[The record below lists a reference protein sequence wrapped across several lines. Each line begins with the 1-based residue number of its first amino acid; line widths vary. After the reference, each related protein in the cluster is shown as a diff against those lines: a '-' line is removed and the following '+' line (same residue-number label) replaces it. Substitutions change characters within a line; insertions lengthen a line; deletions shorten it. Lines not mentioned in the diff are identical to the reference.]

1 MRAELRGER
10 LVALFV
16 LAWLAFHPPILNL
29 FAVKTTLF
37 GWPVLYLY
45 ILFAWAAA
53 IGLTALIVSRPEE
66 PPGQDRAAETRP
78 GPGPGQAPEA

>member
-10 LVALFV
+10 LVALFI

-29 FAVKTTLF
+29 FAVNATVF

-45 ILFAWAAA
+45 ILAAWAAV
-53 IGLTALIVSRPEE
+53 IGLTTLIVNRPEE
-66 PPGQDRAAETRP
+66 P
-78 GPGPGQAPEA
+78 QAPERGDSRPDRDS